1 MEIQKEMDAAEETI
15 SSLTSDKERLSQEV
29 LQAQKEMLALVEQ
42 AKVGDLAKSQLTSV
56 EEALKTSNE
65 QLLEATVS
73 LTTHRFTAPNFSI
86 LVPVLLLSSPRT
98 RFRNRYLC
106 RNLQRPRSRFLFHHL
121 FQVLN
126 RESR

>member
-42 AKVGDLAKSQLTSV
+42 AKVGDSAKSQLTSV

-98 RFRNRYLC
+98 RFGTG
-106 RNLQRPRSRFLFHHL
+106 LFHELLKSYL
-121 FQVLN
+121 FSLLKKCCN
-126 RESR
+126 DKKT

>member
-42 AKVGDLAKSQLTSV
+42 AKVGDSAKSQLTSV

-73 LTTHRFTAPNFSI
+73 HRFSRLQIFRFWFRFFYC
-86 LVPVLLLSSPRT
+86 PVQELGSWTGT
-98 RFRNRYLC
+98 RRNW
-106 RNLQRPRSRFLFHHL
+106 
-121 FQVLN
+121 
-126 RESR
+126 

>member
-42 AKVGDLAKSQLTSV
+42 AKVGDSAKSQLTSV

-73 LTTHRFTAPNFSI
+73 LTTHRFTAPNYSI
-86 LVPVLLLSSPRT
+86 LFPVLLLSSPRT
-98 RFRNRYLC
+98 RFRNRYPC
-106 RNLQRPRSRFLFHHL
+106 RNW
-121 FQVLN
+121 
-126 RESR
+126 